1 MSRYA
6 ARVGATLPAGAEL
19 LGPAVAQALDAE
31 LVDEPHGPIEI
42 RVFAGARA
50 QVAMEDIGL
59 TPDSPARAFLVGH
72 PDGVLVVAMAEV
84 QA

>member
-42 RVFAGARA
+42 YVFAGDPARA
-50 QVAMEDIGL
+50 AMEEIGL

-72 PDGVLVVAMAEV
+72 PEGVLVVATAEV
-84 QA
+84 HS